1 MKKTHWLR
9 NTLIVL
15 VACGLAGTVLAA
27 IQFSGENNRTYAAA
41 SIQFAFEG
49 SAEGKAPNG
58 YPFDLSGF
66 TTDEVLDE
74 ALEAS
79 GLTGTY
85 SAEQLRENLT
95 VTGIYPE
102 KIAEQMTK
110 YVSLLDTEA
119 DNTAAVTDY
128 HPTQYGVTLYNDFD
142 KGIASGKLSELLG
155 NILTAYR
162 AYFAKTYAASLD
174 QANPI
179 TDLPEYD
186 YAQQMEAIS
195 ESVEQ
200 QIRYA
205 EEMKD
210 LVKDFRLNGK
220 GFGDIVTR
228 YQSLQGDIGRLNAT
242 ITLNAVSK
250 DRTRLQKR
258 YEMEIR
264 ELQIRQDSLKEELKR
279 IEAQVNS
286 YDKDGII
293 YVSANGSLSQVGS
306 DATQT
311 YDKLVEIRKKTSDK
325 IAETEA
331 KIALYQARLDDM
343 TGAAVKTENAGEA
356 EDASEVEQLDRK
368 ELEELRKSVEE
379 KISALAE
386 KKDAIASDFAAM
398 LDAYSA
404 QEINERTVSA
414 TAIKYKAPSLIS
426 GAFIMKA
433 LKTAGPICA
442 VGFMVCLVLLIR
454 SRRKEEKASCT
465 II

>member
-15 VACGLAGTVLAA
+15 IICGLLGTILGAVL
-27 IQFSGENNRTYAAA
+27 FFTEGNRTYAE
-41 SIQFAFEG
+41 STIQFAFEG

-66 TTDEVLDE
+66 TTDEVLNA

-79 GLTGTY
+79 GLTGVYTVD
-85 SAEQLRENLT
+85 QLRENLT
-95 VTGIYPE
+95 VTGVYPE

-110 YVSLLDTEA
+110 YVSLLDTNA

-128 HPTQYGVTLYNDFD
+128 HPTQYSVMLYNDFD
-142 KGIASGKLSELLG
+142 KGISSGKLSELLK

-162 AYFAKTYAASLD
+162 AYFARTYAASLD
-174 QANPI
+174 QSNPI
-179 TDLPEYD
+179 ADLPEYD

-195 ESVEQ
+195 ESVDQ

-205 EEMKD
+205 EEIKE
-210 LVKDFRLNGK
+210 LAKDFRLNGK

-228 YQSLQGDIGRLNAT
+228 YQNLQSDINRLNAT

-264 ELQIRQDSLKEELKR
+264 ELQIQLDSLTEELKQV
-279 IEAQVNS
+279 ETQVNS

-293 YVSANGSLSQVGS
+293 YVSANGSLSRVGS
-306 DATQT
+306 SASQT
-311 YDKLVEIRKKTSDK
+311 YDKLVETRKKVSDK
-325 IAETEA
+325 IAETNA
-331 KIALYQARLDDM
+331 KIALIQARLDDM
-343 TGAAVKTENAGEA
+343 TGAAANVKTAGED
-356 EDASEVEQLDRK
+356 EDAAAVEQLNRK

-379 KISALAE
+379 KISALTT
-386 KKDAIASDFAAM
+386 KKDAIVSDFAAM

-404 QEINERTVSA
+404 QEINERTVST
-414 TAIKYKAPSLIS
+414 TAVKYKAPSLIS
-426 GAFIMKA
+426 GEFVKKI

-442 VGFMVCLVLLIR
+442 VGLMVCLVLLIR
-454 SRRKEEKASCT
+454 SRKKEF
-465 II
+465 IIHNS

>member
-15 VACGLAGTVLAA
+15 IICGLLGTILGAVL
-27 IQFSGENNRTYAAA
+27 FFTEGNKTYAAS

-66 TTDEVLDE
+66 TTDEVLDA

-79 GLTGTY
+79 GLTGVYTV
-85 SAEQLRENLT
+85 EQLRENLT
-95 VTGIYPE
+95 VTGVYPE

-110 YVSLLDTEA
+110 YVSLLDANA
-119 DNTAAVTDY
+119 DNAAAVTDY
-128 HPTQYGVTLYNDFD
+128 HPTQYSVVLYNDFD
-142 KGIASGKLSELLG
+142 KGIASGKLNELLG

-162 AYFAKTYAASLD
+162 TYFAKTYAAGLD
-174 QANPI
+174 QSNPI
-179 TDLPEYD
+179 ADLPDYD

-195 ESVEQ
+195 ESVDQ

-205 EEMKD
+205 EEIKE
-210 LVKDFRLNGK
+210 LAKDFRLNSK

-228 YQSLQGDIGRLNAT
+228 YENLQSDIDRLNAT

-264 ELQIRQDSLKEELKR
+264 ELQIQLDSLTEELKQV
-279 IEAQVNS
+279 EAQVNA

-293 YVSANGSLSQVGS
+293 YVSANGELNRVGS
-306 DATQT
+306 SASDT
-311 YDKLVEIRKKTSDK
+311 YDRLVETRKKISDK
-325 IAETEA
+325 IAATNA
-331 KIALYQARLDDM
+331 KITLIQARLDDM
-343 TGAAVKTENAGEA
+343 TGAAANEKQTGEN
-356 EDASEVEQLDRK
+356 EDAAAVEQLNVRERAK
-368 ELEELRKSVEE
+368 LQTSVET
-379 KISALAE
+379 KIQALVT
-386 KKDAIASDFAAM
+386 KKDAIESDFAAM

-404 QEINERTVSA
+404 QEINERTVSS
-414 TAIKYKAPSLIS
+414 TAVKYKAPSLLS
-426 GAFIMKA
+426 GEFIKKV

-442 VGFMVCLVLLIR
+442 VGFMVCLVMIIR
-454 SRRKEEKASCT
+454 SRRKEEKAA
-465 II
+465 

>member
-15 VACGLAGTVLAA
+15 IACGLLGTILGAVL
-27 IQFSGENNRTYAAA
+27 FFTEGNRTYAE
-41 SIQFAFEG
+41 SIIQFAFEG

-66 TTDEVLDE
+66 TTDEVLE
-74 ALEAS
+74 AALEAS

-85 SAEQLRENLT
+85 TADQLRENLT
-95 VTGIYPE
+95 VTGVYPE

-110 YVSLLDTEA
+110 YVSLLDANA

-128 HPTQYGVTLYNDFD
+128 HPTQYSVTLYNDFD
-142 KGIASGKLSELLG
+142 KGISSGKLSELLG

-162 AYFAKTYAASLD
+162 AYFTKTYAASLD

-179 TDLPEYD
+179 ADLPEYD

-195 ESVEQ
+195 ESVDQ

-205 EEMKD
+205 EEMKE
-210 LVKDFRLNGK
+210 LAKDFRLSGK

-228 YQSLQGDIGRLNAT
+228 YQNLQSDIDRLNAT

-250 DRTRLQKR
+250 DRTRLRKR

-264 ELQIRQDSLKEELKR
+264 ELQIQLESLTEELKQV
-279 IEAQVNS
+279 EAQVNS

-293 YVSANGSLSQVGS
+293 YVSANGSLSRVGS
-306 DATQT
+306 SATQT
-311 YDKLVEIRKKTSDK
+311 YDKLVETRKKVSDK
-325 IAETEA
+325 IAETNA
-331 KIALYQARLDDM
+331 KITLIQARLDDM
-343 TGAAVKTENAGEA
+343 TGAAAKMKKAGED
-356 EDASEVEQLDRK
+356 EDAAAVEQLNLK
-368 ELEELRKSVEE
+368 ELEALRKSVEE
-379 KISALAE
+379 KISALTA
-386 KKDAIASDFAAM
+386 KKDAIVSDFAAM

-404 QEINERTVSA
+404 QEINERTVST
-414 TAIKYKAPSLIS
+414 TAVKYKAPSLIS
-426 GAFIMKA
+426 GAFIVKA

-454 SRRKEEKASCT
+454 SRRKEERLA
-465 II
+465 

>member
-15 VACGLAGTVLAA
+15 ITCGLAGTVLAA
-27 IQFSGENNRTYAAA
+27 ILFNNENNRTYAAS
-41 SIQFAFEG
+41 SIQFVFEG

-66 TTDEVLDE
+66 TTDEVLDA

-79 GLTGTY
+79 GLIGVYT
-85 SAEQLRENLT
+85 ADQLRENLT

-110 YVSLLDTEA
+110 YVSLLDANA

-128 HPTQYGVTLYNDFD
+128 HPTQYSVTLYNDFD
-142 KGIASGKLSELLG
+142 KGISSGKLNELLG

-162 AYFAKTYAASLD
+162 AYFAKTYAANLE
-174 QANPI
+174 QTNPI
-179 TDLPEYD
+179 ANLPDYD

-195 ESVEQ
+195 ESVDQ

-205 EEMKD
+205 EEMKE
-210 LVKDFRLNGK
+210 LAKDFRLNGK

-228 YQSLQGDIGRLNAT
+228 YQNLQSDINRLNAT

-250 DRTRLQKR
+250 DRMRLQKR

-264 ELQIRQDSLKEELKR
+264 ELQIQLDSLTEELKQV
-279 IEAQVNS
+279 ETQVNS

-293 YVSANGSLSQVGS
+293 YVSANGSLNQVGS
-306 DATQT
+306 GASQT
-311 YDKLVEIRKKTSDK
+311 YDKLVEMRKKILDK
-325 IAETEA
+325 IAETNA
-331 KIALYQARLDDM
+331 KITLNQARLDDM
-343 TGAAVKTENAGEA
+343 TGVASNEKKAGEE
-356 EDASEVEQLDRK
+356 EDAAAVEQLNRK
-368 ELEELRKSVEE
+368 ELEALRQSVEE
-379 KISALAE
+379 KISALTT
-386 KKDAIASDFAAM
+386 KKDVIVNDFAAM

-414 TAIKYKAPSLIS
+414 TAVKYKAPSLIS
-426 GAFIMKA
+426 GEFVKKV

-442 VGFMVCLVLLIR
+442 VGFMMCLVMIIR
-454 SRRKEEKASCT
+454 SRRKEEKAA
-465 II
+465 

>member
-15 VACGLAGTVLAA
+15 IVCGLAGTILAA
-27 IQFSGENNRTYAAA
+27 ILFNGENNRTYAAS

-58 YPFDLSGF
+58 YPFDLKGF
-66 TTDEVLDE
+66 TTEEVLDA

-85 SAEQLRENLT
+85 TADQLRENLT
-95 VTGIYPE
+95 VTGVYPE

-110 YVSLLDTEA
+110 YVSLLDANA

-128 HPTQYGVTLYNDFD
+128 HPTQYSVVLYNDFD
-142 KGIASGKLSELLG
+142 KSISSGKLSELLG

-162 AYFAKTYAASLD
+162 AYFAKTYAASIE

-179 TDLPEYD
+179 ADLPEYD

-195 ESVEQ
+195 ESVSQ

-205 EEMKD
+205 EEMKE
-210 LVKDFRLNGK
+210 LAKDFRLNGK

-228 YQSLQGDIGRLNAT
+228 YQNLQSDISRLNAT

-264 ELQIRQDSLKEELKR
+264 ELQIQLDSLTEELKQV
-279 IEAQVNS
+279 EAQVNA

-293 YVSANGSLSQVGS
+293 YVSASGTLRQVGGS
-306 DATQT
+306 AAQT
-311 YDKLVEIRKKTSDK
+311 YDKLVEMRKKVSDK
-325 IAETEA
+325 IAETNA

-343 TGAAVKTENAGEA
+343 TGAAAKTENEDED
-356 EDASEVEQLDRK
+356 EDATAVEQLNRK

-379 KISALAE
+379 KISVLTV
-386 KKDAIASDFAAM
+386 KKDTIVSDFAAM

-404 QEINERTVSA
+404 QEINERTVSV
-414 TAIKYKAPSLIS
+414 TAVKYRAPSLIS
-426 GAFIMKA
+426 GSFIVKV

-454 SRRKEEKASCT
+454 SRRKEEKA
-465 II
+465 

>member
-15 VACGLAGTVLAA
+15 VICGLAGTVLAA
-27 IQFSGENNRTYAAA
+27 IQFSGENNRTCAAA

-66 TTDEVLDE
+66 TTDEVLDA

-79 GLTGTY
+79 GLAGTY
-85 SAEQLRENLT
+85 TAEQLRENLT
-95 VTGIYPE
+95 VTAVYPE

-142 KGIASGKLSELLG
+142 KGISSGKLTELLG

-162 AYFAKTYAASLD
+162 TYFAKTYAASLD

-179 TDLPEYD
+179 TDLSEYD

-195 ESVEQ
+195 ESVSQ

-205 EEMKD
+205 EEVKE
-210 LVKDFRLNGK
+210 LAKDFRLNGK

-228 YQSLQGDIGRLNAT
+228 YQSLQSDISRLNAT
-242 ITLNAVSK
+242 ITMNAVSK
-250 DRTRLQKR
+250 DRTQLQKR

-264 ELQIRQDSLKEELKR
+264 ELQIRLDSLKEELKQV
-279 IEAQVNS
+279 EAQVNS

-293 YVSANGSLSQVGS
+293 YVSANGSLSRLGS
-306 DATQT
+306 DSTQT

-331 KIALYQARLDDM
+331 KIALYQGRLDDM
-343 TGAAVKTENAGEA
+343 TGAAAKTENAGET
-356 EDASEVEQLDRK
+356 EDASAVEQLDRK
-368 ELEELRKSVEE
+368 ELEVLQKSVEE
-379 KISALAE
+379 KISALTE
-386 KKDAIASDFAAM
+386 KKDAIVSDFAAM

-414 TAIKYKAPSLIS
+414 TAVKYKTPSLIS
-426 GAFIMKA
+426 GEFIKKA

-454 SRRKEEKASCT
+454 SRRKEEKA
-465 II
+465 

>member
-15 VACGLAGTVLAA
+15 IICGLLGTILGAVL
-27 IQFSGENNRTYAAA
+27 FFTEGNRTYAE
-41 SIQFAFEG
+41 STIQFAFEG

-66 TTDEVLDE
+66 TTDEVLNA

-79 GLTGTY
+79 GLTGVYTVD
-85 SAEQLRENLT
+85 QLRENLT
-95 VTGIYPE
+95 VTGVYPE

-110 YVSLLDTEA
+110 YVSLLDTNA

-128 HPTQYGVTLYNDFD
+128 HPTQYSVMLYNDFD
-142 KGIASGKLSELLG
+142 KGISSGKLSELLK

-162 AYFAKTYAASLD
+162 AYFARTYAASLD
-174 QANPI
+174 QSNPI
-179 TDLPEYD
+179 ADLPEYD

-195 ESVEQ
+195 ESVDQ

-205 EEMKD
+205 EEIKE
-210 LVKDFRLNGK
+210 LAKDFRLNGK

-228 YQSLQGDIGRLNAT
+228 YQNLQSDINRLNAT

-264 ELQIRQDSLKEELKR
+264 ELQIQLDSLTEELKQV
-279 IEAQVNS
+279 ETQVNS

-293 YVSANGSLSQVGS
+293 YVSANGSLSRVGS
-306 DATQT
+306 SASQT
-311 YDKLVEIRKKTSDK
+311 YDKLVETRKKVSDK
-325 IAETEA
+325 IAETNA
-331 KIALYQARLDDM
+331 KIALIQARLDDM
-343 TGAAVKTENAGEA
+343 TGAAANVKTAGED
-356 EDASEVEQLDRK
+356 EDAAAVEQLNRK

-379 KISALAE
+379 KISALTT
-386 KKDAIASDFAAM
+386 KKDAIVSDFAAM

-404 QEINERTVSA
+404 QEINERTVST
-414 TAIKYKAPSLIS
+414 TAVKYKAPSLIS
-426 GAFIMKA
+426 GEFVKKI

-442 VGFMVCLVLLIR
+442 VGLMVCLVLLIR
-454 SRRKEEKASCT
+454 SR
-465 II
+465 